1 MSKIIFFGTPDVAVT
16 TLSALC
22 DAGYVPVVVVT
33 APDRRQGRGMRLT
46 ASPVK
51 EYALEKGIPILQPEK
66 LDDEFILS
74 LKPYA
79 LDLAI
84 VIAYGKILSEPLINL
99 PRLGT
104 INIHYSLLPRWRGA
118 SPIESAILAGDTE
131 TGIAIQQMVY
141 ELDAGPILQQSTTEI
156 DRNETAPELR
166 TRLGD
171 MGAEL
176 LVEIMPELLAG
187 TKVAVPQSG
196 ESTHAKKIQ
205 KSHGFLDI
213 KQDDDKIMYNK
224 YRAYAEWPRTFFNQH
239 GKRYIITAAHFEKR
253 KFMIDRVIPE
263 GESERKWINF

>member
-51 EYALEKGIPILQPEK
+51 EYALSKNIPLLQPEK
-66 LDDEFILS
+66 LDDEFIAHIKELS
-74 LKPYA
+74 P
-79 LDLAI
+79 DLSI
-84 VIAYGKILSEPLINL
+84 VIAYGKIMPETLINL

-166 TRLGD
+166 ARLGD

-176 LVEIMPELLAG
+176 LVEIMPDILAG

-224 YRAYAEWPRTFFNQH
+224 YRAYAEWPRTYFNQH